1 MIGYL
6 EGEILVKIPGLVLVN
21 VGGVGYQV
29 SISLNTFYKVPDPPG
44 QAALLIHTRIQDDA
58 LQLYGFADQ
67 DEKELFLELLSIPRI
82 GARIALN
89 ILSGISPEEF
99 REAVAGSDI
108 KRLSS
113 IPGVGRKSAERIT
126 LELKDRLAA
135 TAPPA
140 RRQAPPQEQERQDA
154 LSALLNLGYAKNLA
168 EKALD
173 KAHDK
178 GAHTLEEL
186 LRQSLKWLAK

>member
-1 MIGYL
+1 MIGFL
-6 EGEILVKIPGLVLVN
+6 EGEILAKNPGVVLLK

-29 SISLNTFYKVPDPPG
+29 HISLNTFYALPEPPG
-44 QAALLIHTRIQDDA
+44 AAALVIHTRVQEDA
-58 LQLYGFADQ
+58 LELFGFVDPE
-67 DEKELFLELLSIPRI
+67 EKAIFLELLNIPRI
-82 GARIALN
+82 GPRMALN

-99 REAVAGSDI
+99 RQALAARDV

-113 IPGVGRKSAERIT
+113 IPGVGRKSAERIA

-135 TAPPA
+135 TGPA
-140 RRQAPPQEQERQDA
+140 RRPAPQERERQDA

-173 KAHDK
+173 AAQSE
-178 GAHTLEEL
+178 GARSLEEL
-186 LRQSLKWLAK
+186 LRQSLRVLAK

>member
-1 MIGYL
+1 MIGFL
-6 EGEILVKIPGLVLVN
+6 EGEILAKGPGLVLIK

-29 SISLNTFYKVPDPPG
+29 FISLNTFYAIPDPPG
-44 QAALLIHTRIQDDA
+44 LVALHIHTRVQDDA

-67 DEKELFLELLSIPRI
+67 DEKDLFLELLSIPRI

-99 REAVAGSDI
+99 RLALAGSDI
-108 KRLSS
+108 RRLSS

-126 LELKDRLAA
+126 LELKDRLG
-135 TAPPA
+135 TVPLA
-140 RRQAPPQEQERQDA
+140 RRAGPQEQDRQDA
-154 LSALLNLGYAKNLA
+154 LSALLNLGYTKKLA

-173 KAHDK
+173 EAYTQ
-178 GAHTLEEL
+178 GARRVEEL
-186 LRQSLKWLAK
+186 LRQGLKYLAK